1 MLANQSFNDRKM
13 EDKKELVGLVQWFE
27 VGEYEAV
34 EKAIIDFKKLGIAAI
49 RTNLSWSEWRSE
61 GGKAWYDWLLP
72 TLAKDLQ
79 LLPCLFYTAPF
90 TGTKS
95 SKPAEPQTPND
106 YADFIDSLLVN
117 YGEHFEYVELW
128 YGQNKGPHNH
138 SGDQTF
144 DTFCEIVGTA
154 AARIRNSGKKSVL
167 GGICAGN
174 FGWLP
179 GMFNNKLMQYIDV
192 LGFQFFADDVEN
204 QGENIGVMIDRL
216 REMLELYNSPAAIW
230 ITEAGCSTWRKP
242 ASAQVREFI
251 DALNAQCERLYWYAL
266 NDRSP
271 ARAGTGQSEKEHN
284 FGMKDRTGSP
294 KLLYTLLATKGVD
307 AIKEYEWITEDV
319 VGRSPRN
326 AYDRY
331 TLITGGSGFVGVNL
345 ADRLLSEGKKVM
357 VFDNL
362 CRTGVENN
370 LFWLKEKYKHNLQIM
385 IADIRDKAAVNAAV
399 ANADQVF
406 HFAAQVAVTSS
417 LENPFH
423 DFEVNAQGTLNLLE
437 AIRNTEHQPPVLFTS
452 TNKVYGGLDDLGIVM
467 NGTRYH
473 PENTFYRQ
481 NGISE
486 NRNLEFHSPYGCT
499 KGVADQYMLD
509 YARTFGL
516 KTVVFR
522 MSCIYGPHQFGT
534 EDQGWVAHFLI
545 QAMKNKPITLYG
557 DGKQVRDILFV
568 EDLVN
573 AFILAMENISLVSGN
588 AFNMGGGVNNTVSL
602 LELCDLIGEIAGK
615 KPEVRFDEW
624 RPSDQKY
631 YVSDFGKFAG
641 VTGWTPNIDSNE
653 GVQRLYQ
660 WLLEN
665 AGIPVVRKARKQKII
680 NPA

>member
-1 MLANQSFNDRKM
+1 M
-13 EDKKELVGLVQWFE
+13 EDKKELVGLVQWFQ

-34 EKAIIDFKKLGIAAI
+34 EKAISDFKRLGLTAI
-49 RTNLSWSEWRSE
+49 RTNFSWADWRSE
-61 GGKAWYDWLLP
+61 GGKTWYDWLFP
-72 TLAKDLQ
+72 TLAKDFQ
-79 LLPCLFYTAPF
+79 ILPCLFYTTPF
-90 TGTKS
+90 TGTKPNI
-95 SKPAEPQTPND
+95 PAEPQTPKD
-106 YADFIDSLLVN
+106 YAEFIDSMLEK
-117 YGEHFEYVELW
+117 YGDHFEYLELW
-128 YGQNKGPHNH
+128 YGQNKKGPHNYTA
-138 SGDQTF
+138 DEKF
-144 DTFCEIVGTA
+144 NAFCEIAGNA
-154 AARIRNSGKKSVL
+154 AARIRNNGKKTVL
-167 GGICAGN
+167 GGICAEN

-179 GMFNNKLMQYIDV
+179 GLFSKKLMQYIDV
-192 LGFQFFADDVEN
+192 LGFQFLADDLEN
-204 QGENIGVMIDRL
+204 RGENINTVVSRL
-216 REMLELYNSPAAIW
+216 REMLELYNSPAQIW
-230 ITEAGCSTWRKP
+230 ITEAGCSTWQKTG
-242 ASAQVREFI
+242 SVQVREFI
-251 DALNAQCERLYWYAL
+251 AALHAPCDRLYWYAL
-266 NDRSP
+266 NDVSP
-271 ARAGTGQSEKEHN
+271 ALFGGDVSKSEYY
-284 FGMKDRTGSP
+284 FGMKDSSGSP
-294 KLLYTLLATKGVD
+294 KLLYTLLASKGLD
-307 AIKEYEWITEDV
+307 LIDEYGWITEDV
-319 VGRSPRN
+319 IGRSSRN
-326 AYDRY
+326 NNDQY

-362 CRTGVENN
+362 SRSGVENN
-370 LFWLKEKYKHNLQIM
+370 LFWLKDKYKQNLQIM

-417 LENPFH
+417 LENPFY

-437 AIRNTEHQPPVLFTS
+437 AIRNTTHQPPVVFTS

-467 NGTRYH
+467 NGTRYY
-473 PENTFYRQ
+473 PENTLYRQ

-557 DGKQVRDILFV
+557 DGKQVRDVLFV

-573 AFILAMENISLVSGN
+573 AFILAMDNIDVVSGQ

-602 LELCDLIGEIAGK
+602 LELCDLIGDIAGK
-615 KPEVRFDEW
+615 KPEVRFDDW

-631 YVSDFGKFAG
+631 YVSDFTKFNG
-641 VTGWTPNIDSNE
+641 VTGWAPNIDSNE
-653 GVQRLYQ
+653 GVQRLYH
-660 WLLEN
+660 WLIEN
-665 AGIPVVRKARKQKII
+665 AGIPVVNKTRKQKII
-680 NPA
+680 TPA